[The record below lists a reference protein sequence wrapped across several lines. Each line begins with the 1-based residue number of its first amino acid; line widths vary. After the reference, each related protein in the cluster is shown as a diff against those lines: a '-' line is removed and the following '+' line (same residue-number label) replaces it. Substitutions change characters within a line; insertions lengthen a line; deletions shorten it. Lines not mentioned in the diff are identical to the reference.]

1 MRIFQASLP
10 FFVLWMALP
19 VNAFAQDSVPP
30 GASAP
35 SAAAPAPASTAP
47 SSAAPAPAP
56 ASTAPSP
63 AVPAKPAASSA
74 DAPRRDPKGIK
85 GISPFWEAIK
95 KGDDAIAARDMEGGK
110 AAYQEAIKLEPHN
123 GMGQYRMGEV
133 ELSGGHIKEAE
144 AVWDAAL
151 RFSGDNVALKAK
163 ILFVLADAKERRRSL
178 EEERNGWNAYETHIK
193 ASPTA
198 KAYPESAADRKK
210 RIDEWKQLEVDYG
223 AVKERIK
230 QRLAEAE
237 KASAASAQSPQN
249 R

>member
-1 MRIFQASLP
+1 MRISQVPMWL
-10 FFVLWMALP
+10 VLAMALP
-19 VNAFAQDSVPP
+19 ANAFAQDTVPP
-30 GASAP
+30 AATAPP
-35 SAAAPAPASTAP
+35 SAAPASTAP
-47 SSAAPAPAP
+47 PA
-56 ASTAPSP
+56 
-63 AVPAKPAASSA
+63 AKPAASA

-95 KGDDAIAARDMEGGK
+95 KGDDAVAARDMDAAK

-123 GMGQYRMGEV
+123 GMGQYRMGEI
-133 ELSGGHIKEAE
+133 ELSAGHIKEAE

-151 RFSGDNVALKAK
+151 RFSGDNVSLKAK

-178 EEERNGWNAYETHIK
+178 EEEKNGWNAYETHIK
-193 ASPTA
+193 ASPSA

-210 RIDEWKQLEVDYG
+210 RIDEWKQLEIDYG

-230 QRLAEAE
+230 QRLQEAE
-237 KASAASAQSPQN
+237 KSAAQSAQSPQN